1 MGAPKRNQYAKG
13 NKGGRPPK
21 VKPQNLPAFG
31 EELVAWAAGKYQ
43 TLLSEPDKEAKMP
56 FFIKTFCREHKI
68 SDDTLQA
75 YRGANKE
82 FSVSYKQARQII
94 AEALMVG
101 ALKGW
106 WHPTA
111 FIFIAKN
118 ETEMRDNSSVDLTS
132 GGEKITVNLV
142 EFKR

>member
-1 MGAPKRNQYAKG
+1 MGAPKGNQYAKG

-21 VKPQNLPAFG
+21 VESRNLPAFG
-31 EELVAWAAGKYQ
+31 NELAEWASKKYQ
-43 TLLSEPDKEAKMP
+43 ELLTAPDKEAKMP

-68 SDDTLQA
+68 SGDTLQA
-75 YRGANKE
+75 YRGANEE
-82 FSVSYKQARQII
+82 FSVSYKQAREII

-118 ETEMRDNSSVDLTS
+118 ETEMRDNSSVDLMS
-132 GGEKITVNLV
+132 GGEKITINLV
-142 EFKR
+142 KFKK